1 MIYLASEGGAEA
13 TSNPL
18 IPDVGEIVIT
28 LIGFLILYY
37 IVAKYVVPAFEKIY
51 QDRKEAIE
59 GGLAKAEKA
68 QAEAAAARDEY
79 TQQQTRTHTR
89 QGSLPMPQPG
99 GFLRR
104 LSLSQHTSADCGGQL
119 NLVTALP
126 HLRNFRRVRVSVI
139 ILILIF
145 KLLNLSVKLLHAI
158 GDGFLQVILT
168 NLQVGLGDSIRVLRG
183 TLSVGIAHL
192 NVKHRS
198 LRGVNHLS

>member
-13 TSNPL
+13 ASNPL

-79 TQQQTRTHTR
+79 TQQLESAREEARAEGEAIIADARERATAEAQRISDNAAKAIEAER
-89 QGSLPMPQPG
+89 AAAAVSL
-99 GFLRR
+99 R
-104 LSLSQHTSADCGGQL
+104 SE
-119 NLVTALP
+119 V
-126 HLRNFRRVRVSVI
+126 
-139 ILILIF
+139 
-145 KLLNLSVKLLHAI
+145 
-158 GDGFLQVILT
+158 
-168 NLQVGLGDSIRVLRG
+168 G
-183 TLSVGIAHL
+183 TLATTLAGKIVGEAL
-192 NVKHRS
+192 NDDERS
-198 LRGVNHLS
+198 ARVVDRFLADLETEKQNAGAAR

>member
-79 TQQQTRTHTR
+79 TQQLESARLEAQKIREEAR
-89 QGSLPMPQPG
+89 AEGEAIIADNAAKAIEAERAAAEVSL
-99 GFLRR
+99 R
-104 LSLSQHTSADCGGQL
+104 SE
-119 NLVTALP
+119 V
-126 HLRNFRRVRVSVI
+126 
-139 ILILIF
+139 
-145 KLLNLSVKLLHAI
+145 
-158 GDGFLQVILT
+158 
-168 NLQVGLGDSIRVLRG
+168 G
-183 TLSVGIAHL
+183 TLATTLAGKIVGEAL
-192 NVKHRS
+192 NDDERS
-198 LRGVNHLS
+198 ARVVDRFLADLETEKQNAGAAR

>member
-79 TQQQTRTHTR
+79 TQQLESARLEAQKIREEARAEGEAIIADARERATAEAQRAAATV
-89 QGSLPMPQPG
+89 SL
-99 GFLRR
+99 R
-104 LSLSQHTSADCGGQL
+104 SE
-119 NLVTALP
+119 V
-126 HLRNFRRVRVSVI
+126 
-139 ILILIF
+139 
-145 KLLNLSVKLLHAI
+145 
-158 GDGFLQVILT
+158 
-168 NLQVGLGDSIRVLRG
+168 G
-183 TLSVGIAHL
+183 TLATTLAGKIVGEAL
-192 NVKHRS
+192 NDDERS
-198 LRGVNHLS
+198 ARVVDRFLADLETEKQNAGAAR

>member
-79 TQQQTRTHTR
+79 NQLRLSALAIMRQRLSRQSVRQQQCPSVPRLALL
-89 QGSLPMPQPG
+89 LPPLPA
-99 GFLRR
+99 R
-104 LSLSQHTSADCGGQL
+104 LWAKPSTMMSDRP
-119 NLVTALP
+119 VW
-126 HLRNFRRVRVSVI
+126 
-139 ILILIF
+139 
-145 KLLNLSVKLLHAI
+145 
-158 GDGFLQVILT
+158 
-168 NLQVGLGDSIRVLRG
+168 
-183 TLSVGIAHL
+183 
-192 NVKHRS
+192 
-198 LRGVNHLS
+198 

>member
-13 TSNPL
+13 ASNPL

-79 TQQQTRTHTR
+79 TQKIREEARAEGEAIIADARERATAEAQRISDNALKAIEAER
-89 QGSLPMPQPG
+89 AAAAVSL
-99 GFLRR
+99 R
-104 LSLSQHTSADCGGQL
+104 SE
-119 NLVTALP
+119 V
-126 HLRNFRRVRVSVI
+126 
-139 ILILIF
+139 
-145 KLLNLSVKLLHAI
+145 
-158 GDGFLQVILT
+158 
-168 NLQVGLGDSIRVLRG
+168 G
-183 TLSVGIAHL
+183 TLATTLAGKIVGEAL
-192 NVKHRS
+192 NDDERS
-198 LRGVNHLS
+198 ARVVDRFLADLETEKQNAGAAR

>member
-79 TQQQTRTHTR
+79 TQQLESARLEAQKIREEARAEGEAIIADARERATAETQRISDNALKAIEAER
-89 QGSLPMPQPG
+89 AAAAVSL
-99 GFLRR
+99 R
-104 LSLSQHTSADCGGQL
+104 SE
-119 NLVTALP
+119 V
-126 HLRNFRRVRVSVI
+126 
-139 ILILIF
+139 
-145 KLLNLSVKLLHAI
+145 
-158 GDGFLQVILT
+158 
-168 NLQVGLGDSIRVLRG
+168 G
-183 TLSVGIAHL
+183 TLATTLAGKIVGEAL
-192 NVKHRS
+192 NDDERS
-198 LRGVNHLS
+198 ARVVDRFLADLESEKQNAGAAR